1 MAQQTL
7 FVSRQNKQTSKDN
20 VALQHDSVPLTQED
34 YYFMHFLMF
43 MVQPAVQKETL
54 LLLLMCKKKKKKRE
68 SEKEKE
74 RKKEKLC
81 TLQLLPRAAQT
92 GGPSVTVRKPQLLLC
107 SADGKMDAMKK
118 R

>member
-1 MAQQTL
+1 M
-7 FVSRQNKQTSKDN
+7 
-20 VALQHDSVPLTQED
+20 ALQHDSVPLTQED
-34 YYFMHFLMF
+34 YYFMHFLVF
-43 MVQPAVQKETL
+43 VVQPAVQKETL
-54 LLLLMCKKKKKKRE
+54 LLLLMCKKKKKE

-92 GGPSVTVRKPQLLLC
+92 GGPSVTVREPQLLLC

>member
-34 YYFMHFLMF
+34 YYFMHFLVF
-43 MVQPAVQKETL
+43 VVQPAVQKETL
-54 LLLLMCKKKKKKRE
+54 LLLLMCKKKKKRERKRN
-68 SEKEKE
+68 E

>member
-1 MAQQTL
+1 MARQTL
-7 FVSRQNKQTSKDN
+7 FVSRLNKQTSKDN

-43 MVQPAVQKETL
+43 VVQPAVQKETL
-54 LLLLMCKKKKKKRE
+54 LLLLMCKKRQR
-68 SEKEKE
+68 KEKE

-92 GGPSVTVRKPQLLLC
+92 GGPSVTVREPQLLLC